1 MNEFIRP
8 KKDSF
13 PKIRDE
19 RYLIEQ
25 IKQDYS
31 VLCKMWDITPQ
42 KGQTEIQK
50 NEKIEEIIVWIKAAI
65 RQIKIQKNDICIEG
79 ICWVG
84 INEIEKEIERIKS
97 K

>member
-42 KGQTEIQK
+42 KECRRNPIGC
-50 NEKIEEIIVWIKAAI
+50 
-65 RQIKIQKNDICIEG
+65 DD
-79 ICWVG
+79 
-84 INEIEKEIERIKS
+84 S
-97 K
+97 